1 MVHVVVIGNVYNNK
15 NCRKIY
21 LSNLK
26 ILTVTQR
33 GSKGWFTCVFVDSM
47 YHVECPRIPL
57 LHSCLVLVFLK
68 IFLKDIL
75 VANCKDTV
83 RPDYSDARTRSN
95 HNQSTIY
102 NIIKN
107 VAKQK
112 HLTPQHIHPIQTSLD
127 SIFSQQI
134 THSRRSNQTF
144 SLQRNL

>member
-26 ILTVTQR
+26 ILTATQR

-68 IFLKDIL
+68 IFLKEIL
-75 VANCKDTV
+75 
-83 RPDYSDARTRSN
+83 SSL
-95 HNQSTIY
+95 QI
-102 NIIKN
+102 
-107 VAKQK
+107 AK
-112 HLTPQHIHPIQTSLD
+112 IQLD
-127 SIFSQQI
+127 QI
-134 THSRRSNQTF
+134 TQTRAQDLTITNQLSIT
-144 SLQRNL
+144 